1 MLRSKYVS
9 LVALVFSH
17 AVAGGAAAQSPFEE
31 AFEAC
36 RKVSDNERRLACYD
50 ALQSSDSQSS
60 VFEKSVK
67 SPENFGLERKI
78 AREQSMSPSQEM
90 SVSSGLLE
98 AGKNR
103 TGQYFF
109 ILENGQVWR
118 QLPSDSTRVYIPKKL
133 DGVTV
138 TIKRKSLGSH
148 ILTLKGRSMR
158 VSRLK

>member
-1 MLRSKYVS
+1 
-9 LVALVFSH
+9 
-17 AVAGGAAAQSPFEE
+17 
-31 AFEAC
+31 
-36 RKVSDNERRLACYD
+36 
-50 ALQSSDSQSS
+50 
-60 VFEKSVK
+60 
-67 SPENFGLERKI
+67 
-78 AREQSMSPSQEM
+78 MSPSQEM